1 MDSKK
6 KKTMFLNTLT
16 LIICVFII
24 GLFCFNPKKEEVLDK
39 YNVVFDTAG
48 GSYINALEVEEGSV
62 AAMPTTPT
70 KEGYEFVGWM
80 LGDELYDFSKEVSGD
95 ITLRAEWHQ
104 LDPDITYYT
113 ITFDSAGGN
122 NINSIFL
129 EEGSIPTEPPAPT
142 REGYEFSGW
151 YYNDALFD
159 FTLPLNQNV
168 TLVAQWVQVT
178 PEEPEE
184 PEEPTEPEEP
194 EEKTYT
200 VRFNL
205 NGGKGSI
212 KTQTVKAG
220 EKAKKPAN
228 PTRSGYTFN
237 GWRVNSSS
245 GKAYDFNSKVNA
257 NVTLYASWTALPSG
271 PNSFT
276 VRFLGFNEEIVS
288 GGVKTVKKG
297 AKATAPSAPKIPFY
311 SFVGWFTA
319 KSGGTNVN
327 STTIN
332 RSMDFYARYQKST
345 ITVSCPRGSNEVG
358 GSGIFCTLKITASNS
373 GYLPGTAG
381 IKIGDSWFKNGS
393 SVPNGVYTKVTS
405 STQVCES
412 QNSENCTNAT
422 IKK

>member
-16 LIICVFII
+16 LIICVFIV
-24 GLFCFNPKKEEVLDK
+24 GLFCYNPKKEEVLEK

-113 ITFDSAGGN
+113 ITFDSAGGTN
-122 NINSIFL
+122 VNSIFL

-159 FTLPLNQNV
+159 FTLPLNQNIAL
-168 TLVAQWVQVT
+168 TAQWVEVT
-178 PEEPEE
+178 PEGPEE
-184 PEEPTEPEEP
+184 PTDPEEPTEPEE
-194 EEKTYT
+194 KTYT
-200 VRFNL
+200 VKFNL
-205 NGGKGSI
+205 NGGSGSI

-271 PNSFT
+271 PSSFT
-276 VRFLGFNEEIVS
+276 VRFLDRNEKIVT
-288 GGVKTVKKG
+288 GGVVTVKKG
-297 AKATAPSAPKIPFY
+297 AKAKAPSAPNVPFY
-311 SFVGWFTA
+311 SFAGWFTA

-327 STTIN
+327 NTTIN
-332 RSMDFYARYQKST
+332 RSMDFYARYNKANVVVTCSSNTST
-345 ITVSCPRGSNEVG
+345 QGFGSNTCKVNISG
-358 GSGIFCTLKITASNS
+358 GYIPSTACVMMGEEGCLKQGVQIAENVFKKQVAEKPLVYESEGSSNS
-373 GYLPGTAG
+373 V
-381 IKIGDSWFKNGS
+381 K
-393 SVPNGVYTKVTS
+393 
-405 STQVCES
+405 
-412 QNSENCTNAT
+412 AT
-422 IKK
+422 RK